1 MLKNAGELRVGDLWT
16 ERPQGRSARSF
27 RAIAISPGLAPTTIR
42 VIGECVTT
50 GRRRRMD
57 FFLVNRVEVQ
67 AGSQNADEDACAGR
81 LDQLPDPLPIPD
93 RADRGPTSRR
103 HPVDLGA
110 DSPIRRK
117 QKRRDEF

>member
-1 MLKNAGELRVGDLWT
+1 MLKNAGELRVGDVWT

-57 FFLVNRVEVQ
+57 FFLVNRVEVRE
-67 AGSQNADEDACAGR
+67 ALDEDRYAGHLTR
-81 LDQLPDPLPIPD
+81 CLTSSASLVGDISDRPQATLRSPQRRPADPKK
-93 RADRGPTSRR
+93 A
-103 HPVDLGA
+103 
-110 DSPIRRK
+110 
-117 QKRRDEF
+117 KRRGEL